1 MESMK
6 EKMKL
11 YGYSML
17 TEDELMLPAAKEKQM
32 PRMVAN
38 QKAANDAKQD
48 YEKMKLAQLL

>member
-1 MESMK
+1 
-6 EKMKL
+6 
-11 YGYSML
+11 ML